1 MKDKIQK
8 LIDAAK
14 NSANQKKIRL
24 EKKLLG
30 TEKRLQN
37 IQKKGEDATQIE
49 QQIAKVK
56 KEIDQHSAMDVECEF
71 SKSIPLS
78 RFQTDTEFE
87 SKSSRAKM
95 LAENI
100 QAASEQVPSPD
111 GLIGVQAMTKA
122 LRDKGLMALKPKK
135 KNTSDKGAQ
144 DIMKLGSHL
153 MK

>member
-1 MKDKIQK
+1 MTDKIQK
-8 LIDAAK
+8 LTDAAK
-14 NSANQKKIRL
+14 TSANQKKIRL
-24 EKKLLG
+24 EKKLHG
-30 TEKRLQN
+30 MEKRLQAL
-37 IQKKGEDATQIE
+37 QKKGEDTTQVE
-49 QQIAKVK
+49 QQLAKTK
-56 KEIDQHSAMDVECEF
+56 KEVDQHAETGEGCEF

-95 LAENI
+95 LVENL
-100 QAASEQVPSPD
+100 QAASDQAQSPN

-135 KNTSDKGAQ
+135 KTNSDKGIQ

>member
-1 MKDKIQK
+1 M
-8 LIDAAK
+8 
-14 NSANQKKIRL
+14 
-24 EKKLLG
+24 
-30 TEKRLQN
+30 
-37 IQKKGEDATQIE
+37 QKKGGDITQIE

-56 KEIDQHSAMDVECEF
+56 KEIDQHSATDVECEF

-100 QAASEQVPSPD
+100 QAASEQVQSRD

-135 KNTSDKGAQ
+135 KTNSDKGVQ